1 LQSPVFLAVL
11 AAFMFF
17 FALSLAGLFDIGLSL
32 TSVGGELA
40 QKQGYAG
47 SFFTGVL
54 ATVVATPC
62 AAPFMGTAIGF
73 ALTQTAVV
81 TFAVFTA
88 LALGL
93 AAPYMLLSWQPAWVR
108 LLPKPGAWMETLKQ
122 FTSLFL
128 FGTAIWLAWVYGQLF
143 AAGDGVNQ
151 LAWLLGC
158 FLVLAIAGWALG
170 RWPAKW
176 GSGLAAVALIALG
189 LAIPLSQSRSAKRAG
204 SETLSAAPSG
214 GFAMNSTEVVWQ
226 PYSEQGL
233 DAARAAGHPVFIDF
247 TAAWCLSCQ
256 VNERVVLKAAD
267 VESALL
273 KGNVVTM
280 KADWTNSDPAITA
293 KLASVGRVSV
303 PTYVV
308 YPAAAGSAADV
319 LPELL
324 TKDLVLKA
332 IERDAK

>member
-1 LQSPVFLAVL
+1 
-11 AAFMFF
+11 MFF
-17 FALSLAGLFDIGLSL
+17 FALSLAGQFDIGLSL
-32 TSVGGELA
+32 TSVGGDLA

-62 AAPFMGTAIGF
+62 TAPLMGAAIGF
-73 ALTQTAVV
+73 ALAQTAGV

-93 AAPYMLLSWQPAWVR
+93 ALPYVLLSWQPAWVR
-108 LLPKPGAWMETLKQ
+108 VLPRPGAWMEVFKHITAAI
-122 FTSLFL
+122 FFA
-128 FGTAIWLAWVYGQLF
+128 TAIWLAWVYGQLY

-151 LAWLLGC
+151 VALLLGC
-158 FLVLAIAGWALG
+158 FLMLAIAGWALG
-170 RWPAKW
+170 RWPAK
-176 GSGLAAVALIALG
+176 GASGIAAVVLIALG
-189 LAIPLSQSRSAKRAG
+189 LAIPLSQVRGAA
-204 SETLSAAPSG
+204 LSSSPLVRDLVANEAV
-214 GFAMNSTEVVWQ
+214 VVWQ
-226 PYSEQGL
+226 PYSEQAL

-256 VNERVVLKAAD
+256 VNERVVLKSAD

-273 KGNVVTM
+273 KGGVVTM
-280 KADWTNSDPAITA
+280 KADWTNDDPAITA
-293 KLASVGRVSV
+293 KLASVGRAGV
-303 PTYVV
+303 PTYVL

-324 TKDLVLKA
+324 TKDLVLRA
-332 IERDAK
+332 IERVAK